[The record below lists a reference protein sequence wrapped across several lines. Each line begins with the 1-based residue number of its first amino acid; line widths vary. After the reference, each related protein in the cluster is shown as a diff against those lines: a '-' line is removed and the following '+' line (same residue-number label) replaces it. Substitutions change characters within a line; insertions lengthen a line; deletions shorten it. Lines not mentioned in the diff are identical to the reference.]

1 MKVLPVFMLLTLV
14 ASGLCQDLN
23 KEIAACAAIEN
34 SVERLAA
41 YDLLAQRIG
50 VAKTTKIAINGAAKW
65 AMKTETS
72 PLDDKAILILSLVSE
87 EPVKAGYKTGHPVSF
102 IRYKEGRLEC
112 FINYGFFLGT
122 TTTLVTTRLDKN
134 EPKTHDW
141 DVSSDH
147 KAIFYPSGVNWFVKS
162 MANSTSLIVRLTPY
176 GESPVTTSFDL
187 TGLAQAIEPIFSLM
201 QSQ

>member
-1 MKVLPVFMLLTLV
+1 MKLLPVFILLALV
-14 ASGLCQDLN
+14 ASGFCQDLN
-23 KEIAACAAIEN
+23 KEIAACAVIEN

-50 VAKTTKIAINGAAKW
+50 VDKPAKVAKSAAGKW
-65 AMKTETS
+65 TITSEIS

-87 EPVKAGYKTGHPVSF
+87 EPVKAGYKTGRPELF

-122 TTTLVTTRLDKN
+122 RATLVTTRLDKN

-141 DVSSDH
+141 NVSSDH

-162 MANSTSLIVRLTPY
+162 MTSSTSLIVRLTPH
-176 GESPVTTSFDL
+176 GESPVTTSFDIS
-187 TGLAQAIEPIFSLM
+187 GLSQSIEPIFSLI

>member
-1 MKVLPVFMLLTLV
+1 MKPLYVFMLLALA
-14 ASGLCQDLN
+14 ASGFCRDLN
-23 KEIAACAAIEN
+23 KEIAACAVIEN
-34 SVERLAA
+34 GVERLAA
-41 YDLLAQRIG
+41 YDLLAQQIG
-50 VAKTTKIAINGAAKW
+50 VDKPSKVEKNAAGKW
-65 AMKTETS
+65 TMTREIS

-87 EPVKAGYKTGHPVSF
+87 EPVKAGYKTGHPALF
-102 IRYKEGRLEC
+102 IRYKEGLLEC

-141 DVSSDH
+141 NVSSDH

-162 MANSTSLIVRLTPY
+162 MTNSTSLIVRLTPH
-176 GESPVTTSFDL
+176 GESPVTSSFDIS
-187 TGLAQAIEPIFSLM
+187 GLAQAIEPIFSLM